1 MTRAPSAAARATG
14 TTTGRLTGVGCADG
28 AATMHSAKLASAP
41 LLAMRLRPAC
51 SGCNRNPGS
60 CRAQKYVA
68 NSVNGISDI
77 IPATGLFRQL
87 SPEGLFSGE
96 CRTRRHILGGI
107 IRGVVKR
114 PKTQSLGGR
123 KRINM
128 RREVANAKALG
139 RVIASPSSAVLTLK
153 RGESA
158 TLAALR
164 RALVFSLAHA

>member
-1 MTRAPSAAARATG
+1 MRIAGAG
-14 TTTGRLTGVGCADG
+14 GLTHGFTFFA
-28 AATMHSAKLASAP
+28 
-41 LLAMRLRPAC
+41 
-51 SGCNRNPGS
+51 
-60 CRAQKYVA
+60 
-68 NSVNGISDI
+68 I

-96 CRTRRHILGGI
+96 WRTRRHILGGI

-164 RALVFSLAHA
+164 RALVFSLAHAGQKALRSCVCPQETKRAF

>member
-1 MTRAPSAAARATG
+1 MHPRDAPWRATRNSVTPISIG
-14 TTTGRLTGVGCADG
+14 
-28 AATMHSAKLASAP
+28 
-41 LLAMRLRPAC
+41 RLRPTSSSVIVADRLRSPPCAAC
-51 SGCNRNPGS
+51 FISCHDRPGCAACQIAAGLA
-60 CRAQKYVA
+60 CK
-68 NSVNGISDI
+68 IFDI

-87 SPEGLFSGE
+87 SPEGIFSGE

-139 RVIASPSSAVLTLK
+139 SVIASPSSAVLTLK